1 MGGLHLSRRQV
12 LATLGACGL
21 VAAAGC
27 SADRVGDPAARRSGT
42 RPASPPGPP
51 GWVLARRFSFG
62 PTPDL
67 VELAGRGPD
76 PFLDHQLD
84 PGLAEDPAVA
94 SLLGAIGSWAGGSAG
109 VGAERSRGAD
119 PERRR
124 AAVRSVV
131 AGTLATAAWSS
142 GQVRAVMAD
151 FLSDHLHV
159 SIAESPT
166 VFFVPAYD
174 AQVIRA
180 GALASFAE
188 LLVASARSAAMLVYL
203 DNARSRAD
211 GGRTPNENYARE
223 LMELHTVGVDGGYDE
238 VDVVEVAHVLSGW
251 SLQRPAATFTFREA
265 WHAPGPLAEGGEVLG
280 WRPGRGGEADG
291 EDLLH
296 HLARHPSTARFVTWK
311 LARRFVADD
320 IAPTDDLVIRLADVY
335 RRSDTVLAP
344 VIREMARA
352 VDAAGSPAP
361 KLRRPLDLVAA
372 MLRMGAVTPGPS
384 EFIASARGI
393 ARHLRGLGQVPYLW
407 PAPNGYPET
416 AGAWS
421 GAGSVIAR
429 WRAAGAAADG
439 FGGLTRRPVPGDAT
453 PIGVATSL
461 LGTGPGP
468 ALARSLDRIDHD
480 RIDHDRSPDPVVAA
494 RAITFA
500 SPEFQL
506 R

>member
-12 LATLGACGL
+12 LAALGACGL
-21 VAAAGC
+21 VGAAGC
-27 SADRVGDPAARRSGT
+27 SAGRVGEPAAQRSGP
-42 RPASPPGPP
+42 RPAPPPGPP

-76 PFLDHQLD
+76 AFLDHQLD

-94 SLLGAIGSWAGGSAG
+94 SLLAAIGAGSAG
-109 VGAERSRGAD
+109 STGVGEASARGAD

-131 AGTLATAAWSS
+131 AGTVATAAWSS

-151 FLSDHLHV
+151 FLADHLHV
-159 SIAESPT
+159 SIAEAPT
-166 VFFVPAYD
+166 VFFVPSYD
-174 AQVIRA
+174 AGVIRTR
-180 GALASFAE
+180 ALGSFAE

-238 VDVVEVAHVLSGW
+238 ADVVEVAHVLSGW
-251 SLQRPAATFTFREA
+251 SLQRPAATFTFRDA
-265 WHAPGPLAEGGEVLG
+265 WHAPGPLAGGGEVLG
-280 WRPGRGGEADG
+280 WRPSRGGEADG

-320 IAPTDDLVIRLADVY
+320 IAPTDDLVVRLADVY

-344 VIREMARA
+344 VIREMAGPVA
-352 VDAAGSPAP
+352 GAGSPAA

-372 MLRMGAVTPGPS
+372 MLRMGSVTPNPS
-384 EFIASARGI
+384 EFAASARGV
-393 ARHLRGLGQVPYLW
+393 AHHLQGLGQVPYLW

-416 AGAWS
+416 AGPWS

-429 WRAAGAAADG
+429 WKAAGAAAAG
-439 FGGLTRRPVPGDAT
+439 FGGLTPRPVPDDPT
-453 PIGVATSL
+453 PTGVATSL
-461 LGTGPGP
+461 LGAGPGP
-468 ALARSLDRIDHD
+468 ALARALGRIGHD
-480 RIDHDRSPDPVVAA
+480 PDPVVAA